1 MSSKATVTWPH
12 ISAATKCEEPRY
24 HRRGLQHRSPA
35 PRTANEDCVMRTE
48 KDKMLA
54 GDLYD
59 PAAPEI
65 QADLASAHRW
75 LARYNATL
83 DMDPVER
90 RALLVERFAAV
101 GDGGVIR
108 PPFHCDYC
116 FKISLGAGVFM
127 NYNCVILDENGRTTV

>member
-59 PAAPEI
+59 PAEPEL
-65 QADLASAHRW
+65 QADLARSEEHTSE
-75 LARYNATL
+75 LQ
-83 DMDPVER
+83 
-90 RALLVERFAAV
+90 ALMRISFAA
-101 GDGGVIR
+101 
-108 PPFHCDYC
+108 FCLKKNNTLY
-116 FKISLGAGVFM
+116 
-127 NYNCVILDENGRTTV
+127 YTTSPTY